1 MLLLQAVGRAHK
13 LVRGRSTDP
22 LAGNVQTKTPKVRGL
37 RTIKKEILKLVDIY
51 VQKADDLPM
60 VNDSMVPPLLDAIL
74 LDYQRNVPD
83 ARDAEVLSVTTTI
96 VHKLHVRWTPKRSR
110 HLVRALMLVW
120 SQLANKSY
128 RISWTTRLAPLWTP
142 YSSARWR

>member
-1 MLLLQAVGRAHK
+1 MLSLLEVSLNAFSS
-13 LVRGRSTDP
+13 LTLSNSIT
-22 LAGNVQTKTPKVRGL
+22 GNVQTKTPKVRGL

-60 VNDSMVPPLLDAIL
+60 VNDNMVPPLLDAIL

-96 VHKLHVRWTPKRSR
+96 IHKLHVRCTPKRSR
-110 HLVRALMLVW
+110 HLVRDLTMRAL
-120 SQLANKSY
+120 
-128 RISWTTRLAPLWTP
+128 RILG
-142 YSSARWR
+142 